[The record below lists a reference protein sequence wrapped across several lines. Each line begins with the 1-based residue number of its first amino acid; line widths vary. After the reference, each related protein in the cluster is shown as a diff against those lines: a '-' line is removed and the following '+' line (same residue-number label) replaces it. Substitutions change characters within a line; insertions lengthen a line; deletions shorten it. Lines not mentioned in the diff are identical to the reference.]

1 MTMTTAITVRAIS
14 RSLPILL
21 PAALLLLNGCSTAPS
36 SAYDSIELVQVSG
49 NVRLDGKPLPG
60 AVVTFEA
67 EDGQFS
73 YGLTDD
79 SGSYELQLDS
89 DMEGVRPGKKIVRI
103 STARKILGLNADEG
117 SAETPSGGGG
127 GERVLAKFNREST
140 LVAEVTADRTTFDF
154 DLKSN

>member
-1 MTMTTAITVRAIS
+1 MI
-14 RSLPILL
+14 L

-36 SAYDSIELVQVSG
+36 VGYDSIELVQVSG
-49 NVRLDGKPLPG
+49 EVTLDGQPLPR

-89 DMEGVRPGKKIVRI
+89 DMEGVRPGKKVVRI
-103 STARKILGLNADEG
+103 STTRKILGLNADEG
-117 SAETPSGGGG
+117 SVETPQDKAGLA
-127 GERVLAKFNREST
+127 GERVPPKFNSESA
-140 LVAEVTADRTTFDF
+140 LVADVTADQTTFDF
-154 DLKSN
+154 DLQSN